1 MTVRQPG
8 LGVAGLLLVVP
19 VAWLLAFGAGGAEP
33 SLLVLGPLV
42 TYGLPVIAM
51 VAFWWDGWP
60 GTRLRARWSGW
71 ANTVLIAVAAV
82 VLTGLGQAI
91 AGHFDVRGIFDPA
104 PGPGHAPTFP
114 TTLPLAAAAFIV
126 MLQLSLVWEGW
137 PLRRLPLVPAG
148 IAALAISWL
157 VALALYAALADVRP
171 PAGAGLATRHG
182 PIAGA
187 DLGALLVLV
196 GAWQVLFYVAWR
208 GWPFSAIDRRAAR
221 LLAANAVVI
230 AGGVLTYVL
239 VHDATGVSAERIT
252 AAAGSFVAAGLLVGM
267 LLEGWL
273 GSRLATLAAIVV
285 LGATLD
291 LVLQAYASGRVWT
304 RGGADER
311 VAHAA
316 LNAIAVSVI
325 LHVAVGKRWPLAPPR
340 RDR

>member
-60 GTRLRARWSGW
+60 GTRLRASWSGW

-304 RGGADER
+304 RGGADDW